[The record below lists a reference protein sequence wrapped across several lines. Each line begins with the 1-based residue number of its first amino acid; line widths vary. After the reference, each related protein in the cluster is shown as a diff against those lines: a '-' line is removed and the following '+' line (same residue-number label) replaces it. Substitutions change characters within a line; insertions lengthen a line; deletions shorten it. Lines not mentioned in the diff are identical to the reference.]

1 MKIYLE
7 QTDDGRRIFRADG
20 LEDDEDLPLP
30 GRGGVRGWLVR
41 RLHAL
46 KHSFHHPKSGLAQRM
61 RRVWDWLRRRMHPDE
76 PLLIRLRTAHAIE
89 VHHPAS
95 LSTQEARSAWS
106 DYLARRLRR
115 YLPWL
120 ILNALLAP
128 LTVLLV
134 PLPGPNLIGY
144 WIAYR
149 AVRDLLAILGVR
161 RALSGRVEATF
172 HGGGGR
178 AAVVGSAD
186 GTRQPCDS

>member
-1 MKIYLE
+1 MKIFLE

-20 LEDDEDLPLP
+20 LEDDEELPVP

-41 RLHAL
+41 KLHAL
-46 KHSFHHPKSGLAQRM
+46 KHAFHHPKSGLAQRM

-76 PLLIRLRTAHAIE
+76 PLLIHLRTAHAIE
-89 VHHPAS
+89 VHHPAA
-95 LSTQEARSAWS
+95 LSTQEARDAWS

-134 PLPGPNLIGY
+134 PLPGPNLVGY

-149 AVRDLLAILGVR
+149 AVRDLLAILGAR
-161 RALSGRVEATF
+161 RALSGRIETTF

-178 AAVVGSAD
+178 VAVVGSAD
-186 GTRQPCDS
+186 GTRRPCDS